1 MHQMLSRLVTK
12 ENLLRLGFV
21 DWDKAEGLIGK
32 AFGEKK
38 DPSAMRYAMTIAQ
51 WVVLS
56 QKFGVAR
63 AEPPGG
69 GVAES
74 KGALGKIWGVVKTLW
89 SKFV

>member
-1 MHQMLSRLVTK
+1 MHQMLCRLVTK
-12 ENLLRLGFV
+12 ENVLQLGFV
-21 DWDKAEGLIGK
+21 DWDKAEGLVDR

-63 AEPPGG
+63 AESPGG
-69 GVAES
+69 GNAES
-74 KGALGKIWGVVKTLW
+74 KGTLGKIWGVVRSLW
-89 SKFV
+89 SRLV